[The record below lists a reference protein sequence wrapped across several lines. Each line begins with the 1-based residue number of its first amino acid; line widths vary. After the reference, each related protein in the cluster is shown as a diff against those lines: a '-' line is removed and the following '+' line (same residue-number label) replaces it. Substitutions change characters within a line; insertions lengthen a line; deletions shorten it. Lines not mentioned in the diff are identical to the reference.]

1 MNETKKNQKTGLID
15 YVKRHENMFIKMKNI
30 DLKKVY
36 QVKTVYEF
44 DSLVVTK
51 AFNYETADHY
61 YKDASS
67 SRFLGLIKTP
77 LLIVNAMDDPIVP
90 QSAVKIVENE
100 KICYVLTEKGFFLKI
115 ILFFFFY

>member
-1 MNETKKNQKTGLID
+1 
-15 YVKRHENMFIKMKNI
+15 MKNI

-100 KICYVLTEKGFFLKI
+100 KICYVLTEKGFFLKLFYFSFFI
-115 ILFFFFY
+115 NFILFPKRWSCFLVESLFF